1 MSGHDVARQTGFSAG
16 NISRWEN
23 GRREIGIVDA
33 ATYLATCG
41 VDLAERNRL
50 LDLTEPPSELY
61 WVRPYFHKLADA
73 TKSVIIQESLANSI
87 VSYEPLVLPGLQQSE
102 AYARAIFE
110 ARGAVPED
118 RIDLLVKARMD
129 RQRILTKSACPMT
142 RFFIHERALRL
153 VVGGPRVMHDQI
165 LQLLLCSAVP
175 TCTIRLVPE
184 GARDYSAVG
193 GAFDVIEF
201 AEHSA
206 IVHAD
211 TFGAALLID
220 DRVCVEAYY
229 GVVARLER
237 DALSEGQSRDWL
249 TQLAGEYEQMKE

>member
-73 TKSVIIQESLANSI
+73 LKSVIIQESIANSL
-87 VSYEPLVLPGLQQSE
+87 VGYQPLLIPGLLQTE
-102 AYARAIFE
+102 DYARALWD
-110 ARGAVPED
+110 G
-118 RIDLLVKARMD
+118 LLHPKELEVLVTARMD
-129 RQRILTKSACPMT
+129 RQKALDRRDPLCGT
-142 RFFIHERALRL
+142 FFVHERAVRS
-153 VVGGPRVMHDQI
+153 VVGGPEVMHEQI
-165 LQLLLCSAVP
+165 LHLLLASAVP
-175 TCTIRLVPE
+175 TCVLRVVPE
-184 GARDYSAVG
+184 ASDACSSLCAPFNILG
-193 GAFDVIEF
+193 F

-206 IVHAD
+206 IVN
-211 TFGAALLID
+211 TEVYGATIFLD
-220 DRVCVEAYY
+220 DRLCVDAYY
-229 GVVARLER
+229 ALVARLEHN
-237 DALSEGQSRDWL
+237 ALNEGQSRDL
-249 TQLAGEYEQMKE
+249 LSRLAGERDRMEE

>member
-23 GRREIGIVDA
+23 GRREIGTVDA

-87 VSYEPLVLPGLQQSE
+87 TSYEPLVIPGLQQSE

-110 ARGAVPED
+110 ARGAVPRD
-118 RIDLLVKARMD
+118 RISLLVKARMD
-129 RQRILTKSACPMT
+129 RQRILTKTGSPRT
-142 RFFIHERALRL
+142 RFFVHERALGL
-153 VVGGPRVMHDQI
+153 GIGGPEVMHEQV
-165 LQLLLCSAVP
+165 LQLLLSSAVP
-175 TCTIRLVPE
+175 TCAIRLVPE
-184 GARDYSAVG
+184 SAGNFAAVG
-193 GAFDVIEF
+193 GAFDVLEF
-201 AEHSA
+201 ADHPT

-211 TFGAALLID
+211 TFGAALFMD
-220 DRVCVEAYY
+220 ERPCVEAYY
-229 GVVARLER
+229 TVVARLEH
-237 DALSEGQSRDWL
+237 DALNEGESRARL
-249 TQLAGEYEQMKE
+249 TQLAGEYEQLKE